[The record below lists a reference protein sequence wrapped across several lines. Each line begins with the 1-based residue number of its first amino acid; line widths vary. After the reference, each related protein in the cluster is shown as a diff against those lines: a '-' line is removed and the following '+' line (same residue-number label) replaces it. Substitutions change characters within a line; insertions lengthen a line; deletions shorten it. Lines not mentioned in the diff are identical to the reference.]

1 MLPEQAL
8 MRHLMKNQGIAYRR
22 LVQGAD
28 ELLTNNA
35 PLAWPERLLLRL
47 VRWLYQKRLRE
58 MIMLLP
64 DDDVDE
70 VLGVKGG

>member
-8 MRHLMKNQGIAYRR
+8 IRQLLKNQGIACRR

-28 ELLTNNA
+28 ELLTNA
-35 PLAWPERLLLRL
+35 PLAGPERLLLSL
-47 VRWLYQKRLRE
+47 VRGLYRRRLRE

-64 DDDVDE
+64 DEDMDE
-70 VLGVKGG
+70 VLGVGVE